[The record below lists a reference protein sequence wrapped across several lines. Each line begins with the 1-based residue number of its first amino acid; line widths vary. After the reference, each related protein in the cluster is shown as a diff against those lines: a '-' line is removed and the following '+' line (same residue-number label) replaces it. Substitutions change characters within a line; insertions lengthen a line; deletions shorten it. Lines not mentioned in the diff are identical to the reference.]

1 MSVLTASHDNEA
13 IERST
18 AMQLEQQF
26 TIPTDIEHAWKI
38 LNDVE
43 GIAPCFP
50 GATVLSA
57 TEESVNGQVKVKLG
71 PVMLTYA
78 GVLKFLERDDANHFL
93 VMDGQGVDAKGNG
106 SASAK
111 VTAHLS
117 ELPDGSTQCDLVTD
131 LNITGRPAQFGRGM
145 MLEIGNN
152 ILGKFSKNLAAMLS
166 EEKENAAASD
176 VSAATM
182 STDTATADVMRD
194 TSSGPSAKTMS
205 ASSFDEIGR
214 RRAAAPGARKAAP
227 AQDDTLDLL
236 AAAGGATL
244 KRAIPVLVLVAVIVA
259 VIIWL
264 LAR

>member
-1 MSVLTASHDNEA
+1 
-13 IERST
+13 
-18 AMQLEQQF
+18 MQLEQQF
-26 TIPTDIEHAWKI
+26 TIPADVEHAWKI

-50 GATVLSA
+50 GATVISS
-57 TEESVNGQVKVKLG
+57 TGESVNGQVKVKLG

-78 GVLKFLERDDANHFL
+78 GVLKFLERDDEKHVL

-111 VTAHLS
+111 VTARLT
-117 ELPDGSTQCDLVTD
+117 ELPDGNTRCDLVTD

-166 EEKENAAASD
+166 EKNQFTATGAAYGDVPSARSSD
-176 VSAATM
+176 GAQSVVIDDAAGAVGGATSAARM
-182 STDTATADVMRD
+182 DQLEERRQST
-194 TSSGPSAKTMS
+194 
-205 ASSFDEIGR
+205 
-214 RRAAAPGARKAAP
+214 PGARKALS
-227 AQDDTLDLL
+227 AQDDSLDLL

-244 KRAIPVLVLVAVIVA
+244 KRAIPAGIAVAALVALIV
-259 VIIWL
+259 WL
-264 LAR
+264 LTR

>member
-1 MSVLTASHDNEA
+1 
-13 IERST
+13 
-18 AMQLEQQF
+18 MQLEQQF
-26 TIPTDIEHAWKI
+26 TIPTDIDHAWKL

-57 TEESVNGQVKVKLG
+57 TDESVNGQVKVKLG

-166 EEKENAAASD
+166 EEKQNAAASD

-182 STDTATADVMRD
+182 HGDASTPDVTPDR
-194 TSSGPSAKTMS
+194 SAGSPVNAMS
-205 ASSFDEIGR
+205 ASSFEEIGR
-214 RRAAAPGARKAAP
+214 RRAAAPGARKAAAQ

-244 KRAIPVLVLVAVIVA
+244 KRAIPVLALVVVIVA